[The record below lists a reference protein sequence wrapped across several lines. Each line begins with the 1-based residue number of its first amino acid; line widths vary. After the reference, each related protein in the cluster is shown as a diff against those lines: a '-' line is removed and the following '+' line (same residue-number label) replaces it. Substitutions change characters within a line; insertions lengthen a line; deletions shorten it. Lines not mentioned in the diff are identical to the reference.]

1 MEAGDYNFAKPN
13 NALPRTMLTTAWD
26 GDWESFK
33 QKFEVTADLNGLTE
47 AVMVGQLIAE
57 DKVDW
62 PLVPTKTEISDECAS
77 GKIQQRFDENTE
89 FATENE
95 TYTRRAAIQSH
106 KLASTLV
113 LSLIDSTGI
122 QKSIVGGKLRHTKDG
137 VRASADFIMHFEMSS
152 KDLRVEKLKKKWD
165 DAVLGAGEHP
175 DQLWTELTSINQ
187 NLKKLGEEYK
197 TSQLM
202 RRFIA
207 GINAQPG
214 HPYKQVLILY
224 KSSFITGAPINI
236 HQLRELLSDT
246 YHEEKVA
253 GSRESKYMKGFL
265 VFKVCEVCNKKGH
278 TKEDCWVKHPDK
290 KPKGAN
296 KNNRYA
302 RETVKSRFTCWG
314 CGKSGH
320 TKRECKALSN
330 DNAQGIAAAIAST
343 PSTSDKSIYI
353 DSACSCHLMADI
365 THLDPKTIARTTE
378 TITAIGGQKIL
389 LTQKGT
395 AKIPTADGV
404 LTLTNTYYAQGVEF
418 GLVSVPQLVQRGVS
432 VYLTKEQAYLEK
444 NGMKI

>member
-1 MEAGDYNFAKPN
+1 M
-13 NALPRTMLTTAWD
+13 
-26 GDWESFK
+26 
-33 QKFEVTADLNGLTE
+33 
-47 AVMVGQLIAE
+47 
-57 DKVDW
+57 
-62 PLVPTKTEISDECAS
+62 
-77 GKIQQRFDENTE
+77 
-89 FATENE
+89 
-95 TYTRRAAIQSH
+95 
-106 KLASTLV
+106 
-113 LSLIDSTGI
+113 
-122 QKSIVGGKLRHTKDG
+122 
-137 VRASADFIMHFEMSS
+137 
-152 KDLRVEKLKKKWD
+152 
-165 DAVLGAGEHP
+165 
-175 DQLWTELTSINQ
+175 
-187 NLKKLGEEYK
+187 
-197 TSQLM
+197 
-202 RRFIA
+202 
-207 GINAQPG
+207 
-214 HPYKQVLILY
+214 
-224 KSSFITGAPINI
+224 
-236 HQLRELLSDT
+236 

-253 GSRESKYMKGFL
+253 GSRESKYIKGFL

-290 KPKGAN
+290 KPKGSN

-343 PSTSDKSIYI
+343 PSTSDKPIYI

-418 GLVSVPQLVQRGVS
+418 GLVSVPQLVQQGVS

-444 NGMKI
+444 NGTKIHLQREGDLWALPMKQNSKIVALMTEQETQTNAKTWHRRLGHANSAKT